1 MQILKPYGSRF
12 ELALSDFHNGQPFT
26 FRGVKMW
33 LAPDG
38 SFGASINSSWRIENT
53 TEQTALAD
61 LQVAKDTVSDLVVEN
76 LPFAVLIKGRPQY
89 FVLTHDYGMG
99 SVELCRLVN
108 ESLTWAKRMPFSSD
122 TA

>member
-1 MQILKPYGSRF
+1 MQVLEPYGSRF
-12 ELALSDFHNGQPFT
+12 ELALEDFRNGHAFT

-38 SFGASINSSWRIENT
+38 SLGASINSSWRIENT

-61 LQVAKDTVSDLVVEN
+61 LQIAKDTVNDLVAESS
-76 LPFAVLIKGRPQY
+76 PFAALIKDRPQY
-89 FVLTHDYGMG
+89 FILIHDYGMG
-99 SVELCRLVN
+99 SVEWCRLVDGKIV
-108 ESLTWAKRMPFSSD
+108 WAKGMPG